1 MLNEVEAANIA
12 ALRDLLDQ
20 GDKRRS
26 AKRIFR
32 RDRARRFQ
40 RVEPAISP

>member
-1 MLNEVEAANIA
+1 VLNEVEAANIA

-32 RDRARRFQ
+32 RDRAAFSASNSARG
-40 RVEPAISP
+40 